1 MHTQEQLGKYQI
13 FISYRR
19 NGSDAHARVF
29 YEKLK
34 EIGFSVFLDF
44 ESLFSGGFEASI
56 LSAIDNC
63 EDFVL
68 LLPKDGL
75 DRCANEEDL
84 MRKEIKQAIDGK
96 KNIIPIF
103 INGFKM
109 PDKKDL
115 PEDISVLS
123 EEHGFEC
130 SMEYFDAVFEKLL
143 RNLNSR
149 PQDDYLY
156 ETLSRVRQ
164 KTLSVKHDYFKKL
177 ACIKLEEFLSDNQA
191 FFEGTNRTNPHS
203 EETFGIAGIG
213 FTKHTLKATTAV
225 ADYWNDHFTIE
236 YLRRQGEMIQKG
248 IKIYRVF
255 IIEKGGVEKAV
266 KQMDYQY
273 RLGIGVYYIE
283 KGNEFIDPDWLLE
296 DYLIQDDELLVQI
309 YCQTHQFE
317 SQEITNEEITM
328 NPIKVMKKVERF
340 QRILER
346 STKYDPKNFAHIL
359 KDGY

>member
-1 MHTQEQLGKYQI
+1 MFDKELDKYQI

-34 EIGFSVFLDF
+34 DIGFSVFLDF
-44 ESLFSGGFEASI
+44 ESLFSGGFEDNI
-56 LSAIDNC
+56 LTAIDNC

-75 DRCANEEDL
+75 ERCSNEDDL
-84 MRKEIKQAIDGK
+84 LRKEIKQAIDGG

-109 PDKKDL
+109 PEKKDL
-115 PEDISVLS
+115 PEDIAILS

-149 PQDDYLY
+149 PKDDYLFNAIRSLR
-156 ETLSRVRQ
+156 E
-164 KTLSVKHDYFKKL
+164 KAISVKHEYFKKW
-177 ACIKLEEFLSDNQA
+177 ACIKINDFLSENNL
-191 FFEGTNRTNPHS
+191 FFEGTNITNPHS
-203 EETFGIAGIG
+203 EDTFGISGIYY
-213 FTKHTLKATTAV
+213 TRKSIKATTAV
-225 ADYWNDHFTIE
+225 SDYWEDGFTKE
-236 YLRRQGEMIQKG
+236 YLKLQGELIQGG
-248 IKIYRVF
+248 IS
-255 IIEKGGVEKAV
+255 IIRIFFVEEGKLIAAV
-266 KQMDYQY
+266 PQMDYQY
-273 RLGIGVYYIE
+273 KIGVSVYYILRN
-283 KGNEFIDPDWLLE
+283 NEYIDPEWLQE

-309 YCQTHQFE
+309 FCDSHKFS
-317 SQEITNEEITM
+317 SQNYTEEITM
-328 NPIKVMKKVERF
+328 NPVKVQKKLERF

-346 STKYDPKNFAHIL
+346 SIKYRPGDISET
-359 KDGY
+359 